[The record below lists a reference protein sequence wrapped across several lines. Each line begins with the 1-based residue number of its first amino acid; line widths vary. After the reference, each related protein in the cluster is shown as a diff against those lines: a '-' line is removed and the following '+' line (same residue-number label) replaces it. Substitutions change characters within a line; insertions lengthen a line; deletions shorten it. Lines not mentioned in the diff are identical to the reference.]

1 MRREERL
8 RSQQWQ
14 QERASMHEAAASPL
28 SAWEGFYVITGAAA
42 AALTGLMF
50 VAITLVAGE
59 RARRDSGGI
68 HAFSTPTVVHL
79 GAALLIAALLSAPWP
94 ALWPVSLLL
103 IIASIAGL
111 VYGVVVV
118 RRARRLVSYRPVLDD
133 WLWHTALPL
142 VTYTALIVAALAL
155 ARYPTPALFGIGAV
169 TVLLLVIG
177 IHNAWD
183 IVTYIAVAP
192 VPPEDPSQD

>member
-1 MRREERL
+1 MR
-8 RSQQWQ
+8 
-14 QERASMHEAAASPL
+14 EAAASPL
-28 SAWEGFYVITGAAA
+28 TAWENFYVITGAAA

-59 RARRDSGGI
+59 RARRESGGI

-79 GAALLIAALLSAPWP
+79 GAALLVAALLSAPWP
-94 ALWPVSLLL
+94 VLWPASLLL
-103 IIASIAGL
+103 IVASIGGL
-111 VYGVVVV
+111 AYGVVVV
-118 RRARRLVSYRPVLDD
+118 RRARRLVTYHPVLDD

-142 VTYTALIVAALAL
+142 AAYAVLIVAAVVLPL
-155 ARYPTPALFGIGAV
+155 RPVPALFGIGAV
-169 TVLLLVIG
+169 TLLLLVIG

-192 VPPEDPSQD
+192 VPPAERSQE